1 MDRKGSQFQLV
12 VELFADLVDD
22 GVDLLYAFALLGQA
36 ALVFVDVTDL
46 GED

>member
-12 VELFADLVDD
+12 VDFFADLVDD
-22 GVDLLYAFALLGQA
+22 SVDLLYAFTLLGQA
-36 ALVFVDVTDL
+36 ALVFVDVADL